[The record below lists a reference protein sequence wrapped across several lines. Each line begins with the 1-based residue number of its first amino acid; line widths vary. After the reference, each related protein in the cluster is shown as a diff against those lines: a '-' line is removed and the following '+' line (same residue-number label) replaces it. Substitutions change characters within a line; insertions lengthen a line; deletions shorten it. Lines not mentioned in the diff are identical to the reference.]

1 MLDTAPVLPLSD
13 PLLGTTLADRYLL
26 LERIGEGGSATV
38 FRARD
43 LRMARSVAVKVYREV
58 ADTPNERSR
67 REREVRL
74 LIDSRHSSIVE
85 ILDQGEIAT
94 EEGALAFL
102 VLEYFDPADPA
113 AGWFTSGDE
122 QLLAEVGAQLADAL
136 AHLHARDVLHRD
148 VKPENVLVRT
158 RSMAAAGALHE
169 AKLSDFG
176 IARAVDD
183 ARLTRSDVLV
193 GTAAYLSP
201 ESLGS
206 GTVGPASDVYSLGL
220 VLLEAVSG
228 RRAYTGTTL
237 EISLQ
242 RMHHA
247 PVVPDSVPER
257 WRGLLTEM
265 TRLDPAARP
274 SADEVARRL
283 WSGLR
288 DEPRV
293 TPLRSGVH
301 GAIAAL
307 SAVAVGVASTL
318 ALLGRLG

>member
-1 MLDTAPVLPLSD
+1 MLDTAPAAPTTD
-13 PLLGTTLADRYLL
+13 PLVGTTLADRYLL

-43 LRMARSVAVKVYREV
+43 LRLARSVAVKVYREV

-102 VLEYFDPADPA
+102 VLEYFDAADPA
-113 AGWFTSGDE
+113 AGWFDSGDE
-122 QLLAEVGAQLADAL
+122 RLLAEVGAQLADAL

-148 VKPENVLVRT
+148 VKPENVLVRS
-158 RSMAAAGALHE
+158 RAVSAGGSLHE

-247 PVVPDSVPER
+247 PVVPDTVPAH

-265 TRLDPAARP
+265 TRLDPAQRP
-274 SADEVARRL
+274 SAEEVARRL
-283 WSGLR
+283 WSGLH
-288 DEPRV
+288 DEPRS
-293 TPLRSGVH
+293 TLRTGVH
-301 GAIAAL
+301 GALAAI
-307 SAVAVGVASTL
+307 SAVAVGVVSTL
-318 ALLGRLG
+318 ALLGRLS